1 MLRSIVNLSSL
12 HFEPI
17 KSDVEKQASTLFKLN
32 EIVLLNILDK
42 IENKYKITINGK
54 LFQAELPLDLLK
66 GESLIAK
73 IVDIKPLTLSLDNIS
88 LSNKS
93 VLYILLDKIGLE
105 KNQHNI
111 ASLETLAATNK
122 ILSKSNIEAF
132 AKFLLDFSPSLNDER
147 LDLFAEIFF
156 SKNDKFNFDAKTLSY
171 HFKNDLNFLAN
182 KILSLKNSLMFS
194 KAPEQIKQ
202 FFLEVFQ
209 IPQEKIFEEYFF
221 DKASNFK
228 HNAKNLLLLLADYSS
243 SEDAKKLGSED
254 NKILNSLIDNLKSF
268 LYQRIVLENIGIYT
282 GFILYFDGKN
292 DRLIEYQ
299 FQKSKKDDKKNV
311 YMAELKF
318 DTEAFGKVTTNLIVS
333 GEFANIF
340 FYGNNDSISELKKEI
355 LELEN
360 NLMEKLNL
368 RAKTFF
374 KSDDEKEKNQL
385 KLNRSI
391 NVRI

>member
-132 AKFLLDFSPSLNDER
+132 AKFLL
-147 LDLFAEIFF
+147 
-156 SKNDKFNFDAKTLSY
+156 Y
-171 HFKNDLNFLAN
+171 
-182 KILSLKNSLMFS
+182 
-194 KAPEQIKQ
+194 
-202 FFLEVFQ
+202 FFLKT
-209 IPQEKIFEEYFF
+209 I
-221 DKASNFK
+221 
-228 HNAKNLLLLLADYSS
+228 
-243 SEDAKKLGSED
+243 
-254 NKILNSLIDNLKSF
+254 SLILTLK
-268 LYQRIVLENIGIYT
+268 R
-282 GFILYFDGKN
+282 
-292 DRLIEYQ
+292 
-299 FQKSKKDDKKNV
+299 
-311 YMAELKF
+311 
-318 DTEAFGKVTTNLIVS
+318 
-333 GEFANIF
+333 
-340 FYGNNDSISELKKEI
+340 
-355 LELEN
+355 
-360 NLMEKLNL
+360 
-368 RAKTFF
+368 
-374 KSDDEKEKNQL
+374 
-385 KLNRSI
+385 
-391 NVRI
+391 

>member
-1 MLRSIVNLSSL
+1 
-12 HFEPI
+12 
-17 KSDVEKQASTLFKLN
+17 
-32 EIVLLNILDK
+32 
-42 IENKYKITINGK
+42 
-54 LFQAELPLDLLK
+54 
-66 GESLIAK
+66 
-73 IVDIKPLTLSLDNIS
+73 
-88 LSNKS
+88 
-93 VLYILLDKIGLE
+93 
-105 KNQHNI
+105 
-111 ASLETLAATNK
+111 
-122 ILSKSNIEAF
+122 
-132 AKFLLDFSPSLNDER
+132 
-147 LDLFAEIFF
+147 
-156 SKNDKFNFDAKTLSY
+156 
-171 HFKNDLNFLAN
+171 
-182 KILSLKNSLMFS
+182 MFS

-209 IPQEKIFEEYFF
+209 IPQEKNFEEYFF

>member
-1 MLRSIVNLSSL
+1 
-12 HFEPI
+12 
-17 KSDVEKQASTLFKLN
+17 
-32 EIVLLNILDK
+32 
-42 IENKYKITINGK
+42 
-54 LFQAELPLDLLK
+54 
-66 GESLIAK
+66 
-73 IVDIKPLTLSLDNIS
+73 
-88 LSNKS
+88 
-93 VLYILLDKIGLE
+93 
-105 KNQHNI
+105 
-111 ASLETLAATNK
+111 
-122 ILSKSNIEAF
+122 
-132 AKFLLDFSPSLNDER
+132 
-147 LDLFAEIFF
+147 
-156 SKNDKFNFDAKTLSY
+156 
-171 HFKNDLNFLAN
+171 
-182 KILSLKNSLMFS
+182 
-194 KAPEQIKQ
+194 
-202 FFLEVFQ
+202 
-209 IPQEKIFEEYFF
+209 
-221 DKASNFK
+221 
-228 HNAKNLLLLLADYSS
+228 
-243 SEDAKKLGSED
+243 
-254 NKILNSLIDNLKSF
+254 
-268 LYQRIVLENIGIYT
+268 LENIGIYT